1 MGKAE
6 KISKTRKRARFAIR
20 DEGERHTDVPLLAT
34 KLHKPHAP
42 AHIVH
47 RQRLL
52 DELDRGRELPLVVV
66 SAPAGYGKSTLVAE
80 WLEGFDRPSIWLSLD
95 PGDSDLS
102 VFLSY
107 VVMGIESLFPGACSA
122 TRAALAA
129 PELPSARVLASH
141 LINELDV
148 IEASFTLVL
157 DDYHRLEGTAV
168 HDLIDE
174 LLKYPAGDVHLV
186 IVTRRDPPLPMASLR
201 ANNRM
206 IEVRLDDLQFL
217 RGEAAALM
225 EELLGVNLSDMALDR
240 LMELTE
246 GWVAGVQLIALTA
259 RHRPEP
265 EAFLLNLKGTIRDIR
280 DYLLSEV
287 LTQQSP
293 ELRDCILKTSVV
305 DRFSASFC
313 EGVCENCAGCPL
325 AGEAMMQNLNQTGI
339 FIIPLDAE
347 GKWFRYHHLFQDL
360 LREQLER
367 EVGVDQVAI
376 LHGRASRW
384 FEGLGSIG
392 EAIDHALE
400 ARDSARAAELVEKHR
415 ITEFNADRWFV
426 VRNWL
431 RKIPAEAKDGRP
443 GILLAQ
449 AWIRYNQVRLSEI
462 AALVE
467 QAESCLTREG
477 GENSGL
483 TVEINFHKAI
493 LRFWQGDAE
502 SVLEFVGKAKR
513 QLSPRFVFVRSDL
526 EVYWGF
532 GNQMSGRGAEAV
544 EELERYLREDL
555 ESNPMMVTRRIAT
568 IGFIHLL
575 SCQSAAVRQAAM
587 RLRDAAEKSML
598 PNTVVWSCYIHGVS
612 CFQSGDFE
620 AAQSYLREV
629 SEQRHILHHH
639 AARSGL
645 AWLALTHE
653 AMEQRDEADDILD
666 LLQEFVRESGDPAG
680 LAIADASRAR
690 IALWRGEMEI
700 AARLLPP
707 GMGTPDAAAMVFF
720 MELPCVTQC
729 RVSLANGVKEEVAS
743 AAKMLTAL
751 RKGLEDLHN
760 TFHLID
766 VMVLEAWAFRLMGE
780 SDKAEEIFEAALKLA
795 EPGWWIRPFLEAGEV
810 ALALSDVN
818 GGDRSPFRKEIRNWL
833 LKRQETGSAALSGG
847 PAVQGAPEQTLVDP
861 LTNRELDVLELIGQR
876 LYDKEIADR
885 LSISPGTV
893 KAHLKH
899 IYQKLEVGNRR
910 AAVER
915 ATALGIL

>member
-1 MGKAE
+1 MSPKRGRGE
-6 KISKTRKRARFAIR
+6 KRA
-20 DEGERHTDVPLLAT
+20 
-34 KLHKPHAP
+34 
-42 AHIVH
+42 
-47 RQRLL
+47 
-52 DELDRGRELPLVVV
+52 
-66 SAPAGYGKSTLVAE
+66 
-80 WLEGFDRPSIWLSLD
+80 
-95 PGDSDLS
+95 
-102 VFLSY
+102 
-107 VVMGIESLFPGACSA
+107 
-122 TRAALAA
+122 
-129 PELPSARVLASH
+129 
-141 LINELDV
+141 
-148 IEASFTLVL
+148 
-157 DDYHRLEGTAV
+157 
-168 HDLIDE
+168 
-174 LLKYPAGDVHLV
+174 
-186 IVTRRDPPLPMASLR
+186 
-201 ANNRM
+201 
-206 IEVRLDDLQFL
+206 
-217 RGEAAALM
+217 
-225 EELLGVNLSDMALDR
+225 
-240 LMELTE
+240 
-246 GWVAGVQLIALTA
+246 
-259 RHRPEP
+259 
-265 EAFLLNLKGTIRDIR
+265 
-280 DYLLSEV
+280 
-287 LTQQSP
+287 
-293 ELRDCILKTSVV
+293 
-305 DRFSASFC
+305 
-313 EGVCENCAGCPL
+313 
-325 AGEAMMQNLNQTGI
+325 
-339 FIIPLDAE
+339 
-347 GKWFRYHHLFQDL
+347 
-360 LREQLER
+360 
-367 EVGVDQVAI
+367 
-376 LHGRASRW
+376 HG
-384 FEGLGSIG
+384 
-392 EAIDHALE
+392 
-400 ARDSARAAELVEKHR
+400 
-415 ITEFNADRWFV
+415 
-426 VRNWL
+426 
-431 RKIPAEAKDGRP
+431 
-443 GILLAQ
+443 
-449 AWIRYNQVRLSEI
+449 
-462 AALVE
+462 
-467 QAESCLTREG
+467 
-477 GENSGL
+477 
-483 TVEINFHKAI
+483 EINFHKAI

-575 SCQSAAVRQAAM
+575 SCQTAAVRQAAM

-598 PNTVVWSCYIHGVS
+598 PNTVVWSCYVHGVS

-620 AAQSYLREV
+620 AAQSHLREV
-629 SEQRHILHHH
+629 AEQRHILHHH

-653 AMEQRDEADDILD
+653 AMEQRDEADGILD

-707 GMGTPDAAAMVFF
+707 GTGTPDAAAMVFF

-743 AAKMLTAL
+743 AAKMLAAL

-810 ALALSDVN
+810 ALALSDAN

-833 LKRQETGSAALSGG
+833 LKRQEAGSAALSDG